1 MEDILMLVHRIPYP
15 PDKGDKI
22 RSFHILRHLARDYRV
37 HLGAFVDDRRDLV
50 HVDTLRAL
58 CADTCL
64 INLAPWRARLRS
76 ATGLLSGEALTVPY
90 YRHRRLRA
98 WVRQVQRAHRLKA
111 VVCFS
116 GAMAQYLREVQEGP
130 RRIVDFVDVDSDKW
144 RQYSDTRHGPMAWL
158 YRREARTLLAY
169 ERAVAAVVDAS
180 IFVSPNEV
188 ALFERLAPET
198 SARLVA
204 IENGVDTDYFDPQCE
219 YANPYPMPGPVLVFT
234 GAMDYWANIDAV
246 SWFAREV
253 LPGLRQRLPEVCFAI
268 VGARPSGQVQG
279 LAQLPGVIVTGAVP
293 DVRPYLAHARLA
305 VAPLRIARGIQ
316 NKVLEALAMGRPLLA
331 TPAALAGVELG
342 GDLPVWRAETAAA
355 MIDAACTALAAT
367 AAASYDPRARDWVA
381 ARYGW
386 ETHLDR
392 YSQLVQGAAPGAMTL
407 PGTATPLSNVYTGN
421 RHE

>member
-1 MEDILMLVHRIPYP
+1 MEDILMLAHRIPYP

-22 RSFHILRHLARDYRV
+22 RSFHLLRRLARDYRV
-37 HLGAFVDDRRDLV
+37 HLGAFIDDRSDLV
-50 HVDTLRAL
+50 HVDKLSAL

-64 INLAPWRARLRS
+64 IGITPWRARLHS
-76 ATGLLSGEALTVPY
+76 ATGLLTGEALTLPY

-98 WVRQVQRAHRLKA
+98 WVRQVQRRHRLHA

-116 GAMAQYLREVQEGP
+116 GAMAQYLRDVHDGP

-169 ERAVAAVVDAS
+169 ERAVAVTADAS

-188 ALFERLAPET
+188 ALFQQLAPEAG
-198 SARLVA
+198 ARLVA
-204 IENGVDTDYFDPQCE
+204 IENGVDTDYFDPRGD

-246 SWFAREV
+246 NWFAREV
-253 LPGLRQRLPEVCFAI
+253 LPGLRRRLPEVCFAI
-268 VGARPSGQVQG
+268 VGARPDGEVQR
-279 LAQLPGVIVTGAVP
+279 LAQLPGVVVTGAVP

-342 GDLPVWRAETAAA
+342 ADLPVWRAETAAD
-355 MIDAACTALAAT
+355 MIEAACAALDAT
-367 AAASYDPRARDWVA
+367 SASPDGLRARDWVA

-392 YSQLVQGAAPGAMTL
+392 YTRLVQGAAPGALSL
-407 PGTATPLSNVYTGN
+407 PGTAAPLSGVYAGDT
-421 RHE
+421 HD

>member
-1 MEDILMLVHRIPYP
+1 MEDILMLAHRIPYP

-22 RSFHILRHLARDYRV
+22 RSFHLLRRLARDYRV
-37 HLGAFVDDRRDLV
+37 HLGAFIDDRSDLV
-50 HVDTLRAL
+50 HVDKLSAL

-64 INLAPWRARLRS
+64 IGLTPWRARLRS
-76 ATGLLSGEALTVPY
+76 ATGLLTGEALTLPY
-90 YRHRRLRA
+90 YSHRRLHA
-98 WVRQVQRAHRLKA
+98 WVRQVQRGCRLQA
-111 VVCFS
+111 VICFS
-116 GAMAQYLREVQEGP
+116 SAMAQYLRDVADGP

-144 RQYSDTRHGPMAWL
+144 RQYSDTRQGPMAWL

-169 ERAVAAVVDAS
+169 ERAVAASADAG

-188 ALFERLAPET
+188 ALFQRLAPEAG
-198 SARLVA
+198 ARLVA
-204 IENGVDTDYFDPQCE
+204 IENGVDTDYFDPHRD

-246 SWFAREV
+246 SWFAQEV
-253 LPGLRQRLPEVCFAI
+253 LPGLRQRHPDVCFAI
-268 VGARPSGQVQG
+268 VGARPDAQVQR

-331 TPAALAGVELG
+331 TPAALAGVDLCA
-342 GDLPVWRAETAAA
+342 DLPVWRAETAAD
-355 MIDAACTALAAT
+355 MIETACAALYAT
-367 AAASYDPRARDWVA
+367 SASPVDLRARDWVT

-392 YSQLVQGAAPGAMTL
+392 YVHLIQGAAPGVMTL
-407 PGTATPLSNVYTGN
+407 PDTAAPLTGIYAG
-421 RHE
+421 RTHD

>member
-1 MEDILMLVHRIPYP
+1 MEDILMLAHRIPYP

-22 RSFHILRHLARDYRV
+22 RSFHLLRRLARDYRV
-37 HLGAFVDDRRDLV
+37 HLGAFIDDRRDLV
-50 HVDTLRAL
+50 HVEKLSVL

-64 INLAPWRARLRS
+64 IGITPWRTRLRS
-76 ATGLLSGEALTVPY
+76 ATGLLSGEALTLPY
-90 YRHRRLRA
+90 YRHRRMRA
-98 WVRQVQRAHRLKA
+98 WVRQVQRAHRLQA

-116 GAMAQYLREVQEGP
+116 GAMAQYLSDMPEGP

-144 RQYSDTRHGPMAWL
+144 RQYSATRHGPMAWL

-169 ERAVAAVVDAS
+169 ERAVAASADAS

-188 ALFERLAPET
+188 ALFQRLAPEVG
-198 SARLVA
+198 ARLVA
-204 IENGVDTDYFDPQCE
+204 IENGVDTGYFDPHGE
-219 YANPYPMPGPVLVFT
+219 YVNPYALPGPVLVFT

-246 SWFAREV
+246 SWFAHEV
-253 LPGLRQRLPEVCFAI
+253 LPGVRRRVPDASFAI
-268 VGARPSGQVQG
+268 VGARPDGQVQR
-279 LAQLPGVIVTGAVP
+279 LTQLPGVIVTGAVP
-293 DVRPYLAHARLA
+293 DIRPYLAHARLA

-342 GDLPVWRAETAAA
+342 ADLPVWRAETASA
-355 MIDAACTALAAT
+355 MIDAACTALAST
-367 AAASYDPRARDWVA
+367 AAAHDGQRARDWVA

-392 YSQLVQGAAPGAMTL
+392 YTRLVQGATPGAL
-407 PGTATPLSNVYTGN
+407 NLSDTAAPLSGVYAGTT
-421 RHE
+421 HD